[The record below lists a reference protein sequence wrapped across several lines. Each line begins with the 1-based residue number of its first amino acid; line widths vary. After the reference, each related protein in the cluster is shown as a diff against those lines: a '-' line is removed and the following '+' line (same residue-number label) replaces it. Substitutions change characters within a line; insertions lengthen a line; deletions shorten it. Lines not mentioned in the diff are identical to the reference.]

1 MLGTIFVKDTTKGS
15 KADGL
20 GVKAKD
26 MVKENQT
33 IPCLEDKELH
43 VSGNLSSFYAVQESE
58 SSKRKRNEGD
68 EVGDNCVESKVANQG
83 SNAVNDT
90 MGKVASQI
98 KDLPRL
104 KLDERLLAMS
114 VIGRSEPLSVMFD
127 QLDEDGKVRMA
138 QMVAV
143 GVKVACLV
151 LWHFVQLV

>member
-43 VSGNLSSFYAVQESE
+43 VSGNLSSFYGVQESE
-58 SSKRKRNEGD
+58 SSKRKRNEGE

-114 VIGRSEPLSVMFD
+114 VIGRSEPLFVMFD
-127 QLDEDGKVRMA
+127 QLDEDGQVRMA
-138 QMVAV
+138 QMVEV
-143 GVKVACLV
+143 GVIK
-151 LWHFVQLV
+151 